1 MPGAESAAPER
12 AVRPQSARELTGARL
27 SVIALLVFAASRL
40 VTSAFVAQA
49 AARQVPYEPWTG
61 PEVTF
66 LDMSV
71 FWDGSWYRHIVESGY
86 PSELPI
92 DAAGN
97 VAQNAWAFY
106 PVLPRLAGGLMALTG
121 MDFRL
126 AGTLVSLVAGAAAA
140 VLMVHLFARYAPA
153 PVAVA
158 AMGLWAVQPAAASLQ
173 IAYTESVA
181 MLVLVALL
189 TALIDRRWWLVAALA
204 VVLGLTRP
212 IAVPV
217 ALVVGV
223 VVLLEARTWWL
234 TRPRPSARALALPV
248 GAAAVSGVGAL
259 LWPTIVSLRTGR
271 TDAYSETM
279 AAWRSGHEIVPFR
292 PWIDNT
298 AVILFSGSS
307 SPRLSAALAVAALA
321 AFLLA
326 AALGPWAERLPLE
339 LRLWMLAYPAY
350 LAVVLDVG
358 TSLVRYAVPLF
369 PLALVLVG
377 GGLRR
382 VPRWWPVPVV
392 LLVALS
398 LWGQHAWTLELL
410 VLDPPADYPP

>member
-1 MPGAESAAPER
+1 MTAADLR
-12 AVRPQSARELTGARL
+12 TSRVRLTVA
-27 SVIALLVFAASRL
+27 ALLVYLASRL

-49 AARQVPYEPWTG
+49 ADRQVPYEPWTG

-71 FWDGSWYRHIVESGY
+71 MWDGSWYRYIVAAGY

-92 DAAGN
+92 DTAGN

-106 PVLPRLAGGLMALTG
+106 PLFPSLARTVMVLTG
-121 MDFRL
+121 IDFPL
-126 AGTLVSLVAGAAAA
+126 AGTLVSLLAGTLAA

-158 AMGLWAVQPAAASLQ
+158 AMALWAVQPASASLQ
-173 IAYTESVA
+173 IAYTEA
-181 MLVLVALL
+181 LATLILVALL
-189 TALIDRRWWLVAALA
+189 TALVDRRWALVALFAL
-204 VVLGLTRP
+204 VLGLTRP
-212 IAVPV
+212 IAAPV
-217 ALVVGV
+217 AAVVGV
-223 VVLLEARTWWL
+223 VVLHEMRSWWVS
-234 TRPRPSARALALPV
+234 RRRGERLPV
-248 GAAAVSGVGAL
+248 QSLAAPLGALVATGVAGL
-259 LWPTIVSLRTGR
+259 LWPTWVSLRTGR
-271 TDAYSETM
+271 SDAYAETM
-279 AAWRSGHEIVPFR
+279 SAWRSGHEIVPLR

-298 AVILFSGSS
+298 AAILFSGSAN
-307 SPRLSAALAVAALA
+307 PRLSAAVAVAVLAL
-321 AFLLA
+321 LLVA
-326 AALGPWAERLPLE
+326 AALGPWAARLPWE

-377 GGLRR
+377 GGMRR
-382 VPRWWPVPVV
+382 IPRWWPVLAAV
-392 LLVALS
+392 LVGLS

-410 VLDPPADYPP
+410 VLDPPSDYPP

>member
-1 MPGAESAAPER
+1 MPIGR
-12 AVRPQSARELTGARL
+12 VRL
-27 SVIALLVFAASRL
+27 SLVALLVYAATRL

-49 AARQVPYEPWTG
+49 SVRQVPFERWTG

-71 FWDGSWYRHIVESGY
+71 LWDGSWYRYIVEFGY
-86 PSELPI
+86 PAELPI
-92 DAAGN
+92 DSAGN

-106 PVLPRLAGGLMALTG
+106 PLFPRLAGWLMAVTG

-126 AGTLVSLVAGAAAA
+126 AGTLISLVAGAAAA
-140 VLMVHLFARYAPA
+140 VLMVHLFTRYAPA

-158 AMGLWAVQPAAASLQ
+158 AMALWAVQPAGPSLQ
-173 IAYTESVA
+173 IAYTESLA
-181 MLVLVALL
+181 MLVLVGLL
-189 TALIDRRWWLVAALA
+189 TAVIDRRWGLVAGLA

-223 VVLLEARTWWL
+223 VVLREILAWWPQRSRRGAHTL
-234 TRPRPSARALALPV
+234 LGPV
-248 GAAAVSGVGAL
+248 GALVVTAAASL

-271 TDAYSETM
+271 SDAYSETM
-279 AAWRSGHEIVPFR
+279 AAWRSGHEIVPLR

-298 AVILFSGSS
+298 SAILFSGSS
-307 SPRLSAALAVAALA
+307 DPKLYAALAVAALA
-321 AFLLA
+321 AFLIA
-326 AALGPWAERLPLE
+326 AAVGPWAARLPLE

-350 LAVVLDVG
+350 LAVVLDVS
-358 TSLVRYAVPLF
+358 TSLIRYAVPLF
-369 PLALVLVG
+369 PLALVLIG

-382 VPRWWPVPVV
+382 IPRWWPVLAVG
-392 LLVALS
+392 LIAAS
-398 LWGQHAWTLELL
+398 LWGQHAWTMELL